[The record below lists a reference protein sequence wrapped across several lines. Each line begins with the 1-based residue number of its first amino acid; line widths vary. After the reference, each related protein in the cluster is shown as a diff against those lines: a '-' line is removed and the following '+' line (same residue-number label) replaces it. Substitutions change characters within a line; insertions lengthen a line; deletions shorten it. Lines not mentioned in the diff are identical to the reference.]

1 MLGLYLNFLLWFQ
14 MAPKKKPKF
23 EYRYSHEQL
32 EQALEAY
39 RKGEI
44 AFSISKRFGV
54 PRSTLIY
61 KASGKTPINKE
72 RRLGPAPRIGF
83 NAEGMLKNWVMALA
97 VRGFP
102 IRKIDLLTSVQQI
115 LKDMRSEHLF
125 PEGRPGPTW
134 LALFL

>member
-23 EYRYSHEQL
+23 EYSHEQL

-39 RKGEI
+39 RKGEN
-44 AFSISKRFGV
+44 AFSVSKRFGV
-54 PRSTLIY
+54 SRSTLIY

-72 RRLGPAPRIGF
+72 RILGPAPRIGF

-97 VRGFP
+97 VKRFSH
-102 IRKIDLLTSVQQI
+102 K
-115 LKDMRSEHLF
+115 KN
-125 PEGRPGPTW
+125 
-134 LALFL
+134 